1 MYIGI
6 EKKIFWEVI
15 IFLLYGH
22 VCPNPEPECLL
33 QGATSFTIL
42 IEDYT
47 GIMTIFS
54 IFPLKCVGVE
64 KKMVRVVQPWLL
76 QFRFLSIRMLH
87 TNNDNNWPCCTQEEV
102 KNVRLLTNDDGQ
114 KVTWVY
120 LHLKFLTCNIFQ
132 TTSS

>member
-47 GIMTIFS
+47 DIMTIFS
-54 IFPLKCVGVE
+54 IFPPQMCRSWE
-64 KKMVRVVQPWLL
+64 K
-76 QFRFLSIRMLH
+76 
-87 TNNDNNWPCCTQEEV
+87 
-102 KNVRLLTNDDGQ
+102 DGEGG
-114 KVTWVY
+114 TAMT
-120 LHLKFLTCNIFQ
+120 FTI
-132 TTSS
+132 